1 MIKSYLK
8 IAWRNLVK
16 HPVFSV
22 INLLGL
28 SIGIAACWLIYL
40 YIHFEL
46 TYDQYNA
53 KADRI
58 ARITFTIHTP
68 ESDNMVLATTPVLLA
83 EALRK
88 SYPEAEATVRIKPV
102 QAVVKSNGL
111 LLKESRFY
119 QADQSIFS
127 IFTFSFVQGTA
138 IGALQAPNCMVL
150 TQSMAK
156 KYFGNTPALGKTL
169 ICNGQNWKITGVI
182 ADRPANSDIPMDAL
196 MSVDFSSV
204 TTWMG
209 NEPSQYTFVLF
220 RERQDLRLFEHK
232 LNLLL
237 VKNIQPEFDA
247 MGAKAYHPGFE
258 LEWLKDVHF
267 SQGKQDDTPK
277 EDKHVNYIFLIL
289 AVFILLIAVLNY
301 INLST
306 AKATERA
313 KEVGIRKVIGAGRRA
328 LIRQFLFESFLLII
342 LAVVVAFGVTI
353 SALPLVNKMV
363 HTHLSLTWSGSILFL
378 IAVFLFTVLP
388 AGLYPAF
395 VLSGYQPVEVLKG
408 TRKYGNKGSLL
419 RKIITVT
426 QFVITATLV
435 TGTIVIYAQMKYV
448 SHKDLGFNKNK
459 VVVLATPVDSSQR
472 GAVTTFIQRLAREPD
487 IAGITA
493 GSEMQMDGISIGTTF
508 AGTGEKKREMMCN
521 YFFIDPDFLPVMQIP
536 LSAGRNISDSIS
548 SDKNAGFLVNEA
560 FVAKMGWKS
569 PIGQAMEGFNHKGT
583 IVGVVRNFYYKSLH
597 NVIEPL
603 VLVYNNKT
611 QAISTVLIKIQPRD
625 LPKTA
630 IIWKQYFAHLPF
642 EYAFMDDAFDAKY
655 RKDKITMHLFN
666 CFTLLAIIISCLG
679 LYGLV
684 MLLSIQRRKEIG
696 VRKVMGATLKQLV
709 SLLITDFMR
718 LILLASLIA
727 LPLAAVVMN
736 KWLSSYAY
744 HTQLTWWMFALTV
757 LLMLMIA
764 LSVTGYQV
772 VRTALANPV
781 KSLRTE

>member
-1 MIKSYLK
+1 MTKSYLK
-8 IAWRNLVK
+8 IAWRNLIK
-16 HPVFSV
+16 HPIFSI

-53 KADRI
+53 NADRI
-58 ARITFTIHTP
+58 ARVTFTIHTP
-68 ESDNMVLATTPVLLA
+68 ESDNMVLATTPALLA

-88 SYPEAEATVRIKPV
+88 SYPEVEATVRIHPV
-102 QAVVKSNGL
+102 QATVKSNDN
-111 LLKESRFY
+111 LLKESQFY

-138 IGALQAPNCMVL
+138 TGALQAPNCMVL

-156 KYFGNTPALGKTL
+156 KYFGDTPALGKTL
-169 ICNGQNWKITGVI
+169 ICNGQSWKVTGVV

-204 TTWMG
+204 TDWMG
-209 NEPSQYTFVLF
+209 KDASEYTFVLF
-220 RERQDLRLFEHK
+220 RESRDLHLFEHK

-237 VKNIQPEFDA
+237 NKNIQQELDA
-247 MGAKAYHPGFE
+247 MGAKAYHASFE

-267 SQGKQDDTPK
+267 SQGKQGDTPK
-277 EDKHVNYIFLIL
+277 EDKHINYIFLIL

-342 LAVVVAFGVTI
+342 LAVVIAFGVTI
-353 SALPLVNKMV
+353 SVLPLVDKMV
-363 HTHLSLTWSGSILFL
+363 HTHLSLTWNGSIQFL

-408 TRKYGNKGSLL
+408 TRKYGNKGALL
-419 RKIITVT
+419 RKTITVT

-435 TGTIVIYAQMKYV
+435 TGTIVIYTQMKYV
-448 SHKDLGFNKNK
+448 SHKNLGFNKDK
-459 VVVLATPVDSSQR
+459 VVVLATPTDSSQR
-472 GAVTTFIQRLAREPD
+472 GAVTSFIQRLSQEPE

-493 GSEMQMDGISIGTTF
+493 GSEMQLDGISVGTTF
-508 AGTGEKKREMMCN
+508 AGTGEKRRELMCN

-569 PIGQAMEGFNHKGT
+569 PIGQAIEGFNHKGN
-583 IVGVVRNFYYKSLH
+583 IVGVVKNFYYKSLH

-611 QAISTVLIKIQPRD
+611 QAISTVLIKIQPGD
-625 LPKTA
+625 LPK
-630 IIWKQYFAHLPF
+630 IERIWKQYFAHLPF
-642 EYAFMDDAFDAKY
+642 DYSFMDDAFDAKY
-655 RKDKITMHLFN
+655 RKDKMTMHLFN
-666 CFTLLAIIISCLG
+666 CFTLLAIIVSCLG

-696 VRKVMGATLKQLV
+696 IRKVMGASVKQLV
-709 SLLITDFMR
+709 SLLATDFMR
-718 LILLASLIA
+718 LVLLASLIA
-727 LPLAAVVMN
+727 LPLAAIVMN

-744 HTQLTWWMFALTV
+744 HTQLTWWMLALPV
-757 LLMLMIA
+757 LLILAIA

-772 VRTALANPV
+772 VRAALANPV